1 VIDILVVRC
10 PGAPVFPRCRR
21 RLRFVGVRLLF
32 FGYCDGPASFF
43 ARSLLVGVGK
53 PEVPLDGDRHILINR
68 AGMRFLLLD
77 TEFRQQ
83 FEDFVRLYLELTR
96 QLIDSDLQLHK

>member
-1 VIDILVVRC
+1 VTVLLLV
-10 PGAPVFPRCRR
+10 
-21 RLRFVGVRLLF
+21 L
-32 FGYCDGPASFF
+32 GYGNGPAPFVT
-43 ARSLLVGVGK
+43 RPLLVGIGE
-53 PEVPLDGDRHILINR
+53 PEMPLDGDGNIFINR

-83 FEDFVRLYLELTR
+83 LEDFVRLDLKLAR